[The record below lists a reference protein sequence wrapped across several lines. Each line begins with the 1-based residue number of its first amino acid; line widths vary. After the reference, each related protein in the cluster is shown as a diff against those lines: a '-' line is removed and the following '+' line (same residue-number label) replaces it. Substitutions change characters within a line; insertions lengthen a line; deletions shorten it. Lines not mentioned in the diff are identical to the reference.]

1 MATLPVDQ
9 NKVICEIKVVAF
21 LLLMNHLDVSYIT
34 LFLRTSGPPGRLA
47 LFLRTSGTPGRL
59 EDLEA

>member
-1 MATLPVDQ
+1 M
-9 NKVICEIKVVAF
+9 VAF

>member
-1 MATLPVDQ
+1 M
-9 NKVICEIKVVAF
+9 VAF

-47 LFLRTSGTPGRL
+47 LFLRTSGPPGRLALFLRTSGTPGRL